1 VSESGSE
8 QPGTP
13 PLRLF
18 FHFTGI
24 CYNDTMHE
32 TKSTLLAFDQ
42 YLAERRLQFHAVV
55 IGGAAL
61 NLLGVVS
68 RLTKD
73 CDILH
78 PEIPNEIAE
87 ASRGFAIKVR
97 AKGGTLQDSWL
108 NNGPSSLASHLLPRW
123 EERLQTVFA
132 GTAIHLRCLGRE
144 DLLCA
149 KLFALCDRG
158 IDLGDCLALAPKIN
172 ELENVLPW
180 LERQDANPDWPDHVR
195 ATFADLRRRLGHGI

>member
-1 VSESGSE
+1 
-8 QPGTP
+8 
-13 PLRLF
+13 
-18 FHFTGI
+18 
-24 CYNDTMHE
+24 MHQ

-97 AKGGTLQDSWL
+97 
-108 NNGPSSLASHLLPRW
+108 PRAA
-123 EERLQTVFA
+123 RF
-132 GTAIHLRCLGRE
+132 
-144 DLLCA
+144 
-149 KLFALCDRG
+149 
-158 IDLGDCLALAPKIN
+158 KI
-172 ELENVLPW
+172 
-180 LERQDANPDWPDHVR
+180 
-195 ATFADLRRRLGHGI
+195 TG